1 MKLGRAAQLFEV
13 LIKKEMK
20 SIALVIGRFSYK
32 QHLPFF
38 HQIVFHIQEVIASV
52 PVNDELRLE

>member
-13 LIKKEMK
+13 LIKQEMK

-32 QHLPFF
+32 HYLPFF
-38 HQIVFHIQEVIASV
+38 HQIVFHTQEVIASV